1 MAEMKL
7 SFLYRAAVT
16 KGEELR
22 YISHLDYAGAIQR
35 AIRRA
40 GLPAAYSE
48 GFNPHLKISFA
59 SALAV
64 GVTSDI
70 EYFDLELAEPLPP
83 LTVAKRLKAT
93 LPPGINL
100 LELRQLRKRKGTL
113 MAEADEAG
121 YTVDIPLTGP
131 AEAARAAVA
140 AFNAAPECVFHRAT
154 PKKTRDIEVKQYMAE
169 AIALETGG
177 ETARLT
183 MRIRITP
190 TGSIKPGEVLSL
202 LVDRYGFPGDERNAG
217 LCRRALTGQ
226 GKSLLELDD

>member
-1 MAEMKL
+1 MADIRIPL
-7 SFLYRAAVT
+7 IYRAAVT

-70 EYFDLELAEPLPP
+70 EYFDLELAEPLSP
-83 LTVAKRLKAT
+83 LEVARRLKSQ
-93 LPPGINL
+93 LPQGIRL
-100 LELRQLRKRKGTL
+100 QEIRQLKKRKSTL
-113 MAEADEAG
+113 MAEADQAD
-121 YTVDIPLTGP
+121 YTVELPLTGP
-131 AEAARAAVA
+131 ADMARNAVTVFNEAK
-140 AFNAAPECVFHRAT
+140 ECFYHRAT
-154 PKKTRDIEVKQYMAE
+154 PKKVRDIEVKQYMAE
-169 AIALETGG
+169 PVTLDIAG
-177 ETARLT
+177 ETACLT
-183 MRIRITP
+183 MKIRITP

-202 LVDRYGFPGDERNAG
+202 LVDRYGFPGDERSAA